1 MPILI
6 LLLIAGGVY
15 LYANSDIGIPMTGGS
30 KDTTGD
36 STVNDQGL
44 TDIAPPDQG
53 GGYDQSYDYSFIQ
66 ARDKWGIPFAL
77 LKAHAIAE
85 SSLDHTAYRQEPNG
99 RASYG
104 LMQILWWAGSDRF
117 KKYGASADYIGDGS
131 VLYDPDRNV
140 DIAAQLIKDNFAA
153 CNGNLRDTINMY
165 NTGVKE
171 SVRAAPS
178 GYVDKVLKYY
188 GKIIGRDISNV

>member
-1 MPILI
+1 
-6 LLLIAGGVY
+6 
-15 LYANSDIGIPMTGGS
+15 MTGGKS
-30 KDTTGD
+30 DARGD
-36 STVNDQGL
+36 STINEMGL
-44 TDIAPPDQG
+44 ADIAPPDQG

-104 LMQILWWAGSDRF
+104 LMQILWWSGSDRF
-117 KKYGASADYIGDGS
+117 KKYGASADYIGDAS
-131 VLYDPDRNV
+131 ILYDPDKNV
-140 DIAAQLIKDNFAA
+140 DIAAQLIKDNFSA
-153 CNGNLRDTINMY
+153 CKGNLRDTINMY

-171 SVRAAPS
+171 SVRAAPG

-188 GKIIGRDISNV
+188 GKIIGRDL